1 MNNTIDQL
9 SSRLKNSSDEIR
21 EEAAFELAQIAS
33 EHLENLVRPLIDH
46 LNDPNL
52 EVQKWIIYGLGQTKS
67 EEAIDPLIKFL
78 KDPDFEVRWVT
89 VDALREIGCLEKAI
103 PHLIACLKQEEVW
116 NVRVSIVKSLA
127 NIGSEEVI
135 KTLIELIQNDEN
147 DFVQREAVYALRNL
161 NLSFNLQLQS
171 NQKQHGTILDY
182 LKDGINNLV
191 EQLPNWKLVEPG
203 FATMGN
209 NDEDDP
215 NTEDRYLSRE
225 LQIDGKKYQLKI
237 DYVEGDDNNPICRFQ
252 LTAKKQYEMI
262 PKGFK
267 IRLLTETLEDVDNN
281 VKEAEQTQSILEIQ
295 VKLEPGERIAW
306 EIEPTPDNFK
316 TEILPPFWNS

>member
-1 MNNTIDQL
+1 MTNITTINELINNL
-9 SSRLKNSSDEIR
+9 EHPNEEIR
-21 EEAAFELAQIAS
+21 EKAALGLAQIGS
-33 EHLENLVRPLIDH
+33 ENVVEPLLKH
-46 LNDPNL
+46 LNDPSS
-52 EVQKWIIYGLGQTKS
+52 EVREMVIYGLGQTKS
-67 EEAIDPLIKFL
+67 EKAIPSLVDLL
-78 KDPDFEVRWVT
+78 KDPDFEIRWVS
-89 VDALREIGCLEKAI
+89 VEALGEIASKKALS
-103 PHLIACLKQEEVW
+103 PLLTRLKQEEVW

-147 DFVQREAVYALRNL
+147 NFVQREAVYALRNL
-161 NLSFNLQLQS
+161 NLSFNLQPK
-171 NQKQHGTILDY
+171 QKQNGTILDY
-182 LKDGINNLV
+182 LKNGIKNLG
-191 EQLPNWKLVEPG
+191 EQLPNWELVEPG

-209 NDEDDP
+209 NNEDDP

-252 LTAKKQYEMI
+252 LTAKKRYEMI

-306 EIEPTPDNFK
+306 EIEPTPDNFE
-316 TEILPPFWNS
+316 TEILPPFWNN